1 MWVPTW
7 AWVGSGGCRAI
18 MEGCTE
24 EVAQPAESPD
34 PAGAPR
40 AGAVRTHLSVH
51 SASIPKGGLELAI
64 RGFIGKDEHR
74 HVRTGVE
81 RKVPRGGLLPDS
93 EDLASPAR
101 GAPTSCWVP
110 RSREERTSGQRPRP
124 PPCCWARDGRARH
137 SLAQRRYHGLK
148 CGWPQAPQA
157 LFPEDACPRSGLPSP
172 PLRGWSGRAWGACL
186 PLSKGQRD
194 PRDPRP
200 THASV
205 GPKALPGS
213 RPRSQRCRGRGA
225 LQCLRRRS
233 GAPEARA
240 PRRHRGGGS
249 LRGSGPRRP
258 TDCS

>member
-1 MWVPTW
+1 
-7 AWVGSGGCRAI
+7 

-93 EDLASPAR
+93 EDLASPAK

-137 SLAQRRYHGLK
+137 SLAQTRYHGLK

-186 PLSKGQRD
+186 PLSKGPAGPAGPTSD
-194 PRDPRP
+194 PRKCG
-200 THASV
+200 A
-205 GPKALPGS
+205 KGS
-213 RPRSQRCRGRGA
+213 AGVQAEVPEVSGPRSPPMSEA
-225 LQCLRRRS
+225 RS